1 MIALDEDRL
10 MLRDSARGFLQEK
23 SPVAALRKLR
33 DTRSADGFDRSVW
46 NGMKDMGWTGMLIGE
61 AHGGSDF
68 GHVGMAL
75 LCEEMGRTL
84 TASPFLS
91 TAVMA
96 ATALRRGGTKD
107 QQARWLPA
115 ISEAKA
121 ILALAV
127 DEGRKHAP
135 ERTAMKAEQAGNAFR
150 LNGSKTF
157 VTDGHVADALVVA
170 ARSAGEP
177 GDKNGIS
184 LFLLDAK
191 TKGIEIERVI
201 SVDSRN
207 NARVKF
213 DNVEA
218 VGADLIGDA
227 GQGYAILENA
237 LNAGRAGVSA
247 ELLGVAGE
255 SFDRTIDYLK
265 TRQQF
270 GKPIGSF
277 QALQHRAAH
286 LYGEIEMLRSLVLA
300 ACVSLDKNPESAGT
314 AVSAAKFKAAETSK
328 LAVSE
333 AVQMFGGMG
342 MTDEI
347 DIGLFMKRSR
357 VGAEYLG
364 DAYFHADRFALAQKF

>member
-1 MIALDEDRL
+1 VIALDEDRL

-46 NGMKDMGWTGMLIGE
+46 NGMSEMGWTGMLIGE
-61 AHGGSDF
+61 EHGGSDF

-96 ATALRRGGTKD
+96 ATALRRGGSKD
-107 QQARWLPA
+107 QQTRWLPA

-135 ERTAMKAEQAGNAFR
+135 ERTAMRAEQAGNAFR

-157 VTDGHVADALVVA
+157 VADGHVADALIVA
-170 ARSAGEP
+170 ARTSGEP
-177 GDKNGIS
+177 GDRNGIS

-191 TKGIEIERVI
+191 AKGIEIERVM

-213 DNVEA
+213 DNVDA

-227 GQGYAILENA
+227 GKGYALLESA

-286 LYGEIEMLRSLVLA
+286 LYGEIEMLRSLVWA

-314 AVSAAKFKAAETSK
+314 AVSAAKFKAAETAK
-328 LAVSE
+328 LAGSE

-357 VGAEYLG
+357 AGAEYLG
-364 DAYFHADRFALAQKF
+364 DAYFHADRFALSQKF